1 MKKKRNFISQRR
13 ITFLALLL
21 RALAVVLALTILF
34 SIGFQVYLKRDIDDQ
49 CREQLDERLINL
61 RQIINEMESYQAEI
75 SVYDRMREIR
85 LLLATNAF
93 SFAVF
98 LPGHD
103 HVSDDA
109 VLWPDCDSSQS
120 LNFHTCAVLVDK
132 EGNVAASSR
141 LILAAFIDFGDH
153 RNDENPYSS
162 LYSNYLCDPEELNIP
177 EVDQFFELYQ
187 EHARQT
193 ENEVHHVQASIN
205 SLYVNRKTRTFVP
218 REGVLQEFI
227 YSRSDW
233 GSEEF
238 FDKAIQK
245 EYPVEINIDLP
256 DYEVVELH
264 EPAER
269 EEDQAYPSGSG
280 VLFFKGES
288 HEVMDMFKKNRPFSF
303 GGYTPGGYVN
313 LGDGKAIFD
322 GNTEVNIDNQP
333 YLLNLRLMIDYK
345 DINVVR
351 YYWQRVLFFAA
362 VISLLALLWC
372 LWKNQKNKLRYAME
386 DYQRTLTDNLAHD
399 IKTPLMAIS
408 GYAENI
414 RDGNLPEAK
423 HKQYVGA
430 IMENVSYTDALVSRT
445 LQLNHMGETKQEKPE
460 EIAVGELVGE
470 LLRKYELLIE
480 EKQITYSIDGGASV
494 QAERAGLETIL
505 ENLISNAIK
514 YTPEGGKIQIKMD
527 KKTLTVTN
535 TVTQKLDVRKLKEP
549 FVRGDGARSNVKGN
563 GLGLAIADRAADA
576 NGFKLRL
583 SCTEN
588 EFKAEL
594 RR

>member
-1 MKKKRNFISQRR
+1 
-13 ITFLALLL
+13 
-21 RALAVVLALTILF
+21 
-34 SIGFQVYLKRDIDDQ
+34 
-49 CREQLDERLINL
+49 
-61 RQIINEMESYQAEI
+61 
-75 SVYDRMREIR
+75 
-85 LLLATNAF
+85 
-93 SFAVF
+93 
-98 LPGHD
+98 
-103 HVSDDA
+103 
-109 VLWPDCDSSQS
+109 
-120 LNFHTCAVLVDK
+120 
-132 EGNVAASSR
+132 
-141 LILAAFIDFGDH
+141 
-153 RNDENPYSS
+153 
-162 LYSNYLCDPEELNIP
+162 
-177 EVDQFFELYQ
+177 
-187 EHARQT
+187 
-193 ENEVHHVQASIN
+193 
-205 SLYVNRKTRTFVP
+205 
-218 REGVLQEFI
+218 
-227 YSRSDW
+227 
-233 GSEEF
+233 
-238 FDKAIQK
+238 
-245 EYPVEINIDLP
+245 
-256 DYEVVELH
+256 
-264 EPAER
+264 
-269 EEDQAYPSGSG
+269 
-280 VLFFKGES
+280 
-288 HEVMDMFKKNRPFSF
+288 
-303 GGYTPGGYVN
+303 
-313 LGDGKAIFD
+313 
-322 GNTEVNIDNQP
+322 
-333 YLLNLRLMIDYK
+333 MIDYK